1 MKRER
6 NINEV
11 AYEINL
17 PEDLIFYATKA
28 IAIVTSVMYAL
39 CVEVLRVMARILVAF
54 VEWCIYIY
62 HNHITEIFINS
73 VSCSMALIASS
84 AIFKVVSVSIANFEV
99 AFGVYVL
106 ILAVTI
112 YAQFKLINYI
122 YRKY

>member
-6 NINEV
+6 SINEV

-17 PEDLIFYATKA
+17 PEDLIFYAAKA
-28 IAIVTSVMYAL
+28 IAIVMSVMYTT

-73 VSCSMALIASS
+73 VSCAMALIASS
-84 AIFKVVSVSIANFEV
+84 AIFKVVSVSITNFEV